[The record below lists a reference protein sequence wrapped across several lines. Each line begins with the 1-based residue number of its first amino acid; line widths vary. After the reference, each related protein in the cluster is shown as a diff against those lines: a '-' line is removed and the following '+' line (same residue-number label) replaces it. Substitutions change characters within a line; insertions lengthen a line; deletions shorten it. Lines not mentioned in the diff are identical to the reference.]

1 MSRYTDKEKSI
12 WNKAI
17 YSVTRDILIVER
29 KCKEAGL
36 SKDVGLLIKL
46 SRDRVL
52 YKKVKKK

>member
-1 MSRYTDKEKSI
+1 MSRYSEREKSI

-17 YSVTRDILIVER
+17 YSVTRDILILER
-29 KCKEAGL
+29 KCKEAGI

-46 SRDRVL
+46 ARDRVL